1 MTEQEAR
8 LIAKALA
15 AEMGR
20 NYSQNTTPR
29 YSDRNGIDSEI
40 ERLNHE
46 AKKIND
52 LSLSSSFKKYGENV
66 IGALK
71 YGKDLHEAM
80 LQFKDDLQKIN
91 EASND
96 KTREYNKQITDLIQ
110 SSKIAA
116 QEVLQLAQY
125 MQKFEDAVIKGER
138 NSKAYAEEITKITK
152 KYEDLDK
159 VTQEY
164 ITETNK
170 AKRIKNE
177 EKRRER
183 VSNASLSKTS
193 LDIGSTFSNYFHQQS
208 KLMTEK
214 INAIPQMLVSG
225 LTRGVSAAGKI
236 SLDAAQAILKY
247 NIPTSTFAANVG
259 RLGVSEPEVAQSIG
273 ENRFGYR
280 LLSGKNSAVSGFTN
294 ISGSLANAM
303 IQYGPGAESLK
314 ALMTA
319 QSNLASFGINYGKSS
334 NVINQL
340 LMFKNLARSVG
351 MTDSGLQ
358 EFTTSLVNSGLIATL
373 EANKKFKTSKE
384 EEKYIGKEIKE
395 RANLAKVLGMS
406 ASEMASMQRQGISQS
421 FMGFSEY
428 IHRRYLSGPLSSLLA
443 SSLGINLSKQQE
455 SSIASFLGGTQS
467 QETKAAPVAL
477 VVMSEIAHR
486 ETTEKWG
493 GGALPH
499 QALSLISGLSSNL
512 KDSMIYMQ
520 RADATLIS
528 SSEKNVRLA
537 KDFGIKPGDILSQK
551 KHLITSYLRNPNH
564 KDFAYVQSLMSK
576 GEATSTQTPKTYMMG
591 MNASDINKIANTVS
605 SIGKTPLGAVGG
617 SVLGALKDIGF
628 ASLGASLRD
637 TGVLGRFGEAVTA
650 GVVLA
655 APVLATA
662 IGVGVAAAMGHWA
675 GHAIANIPVG
685 KTQTVGSTIGGVV
698 NKWVRWNREINTN
711 NPSFNILDQWKM
723 YHKKNPQTSAKAF
736 YSSQIDILKYQHRTE
751 FGNAH
756 YLVGKDYMSF
766 GSYMEYVKKQETQQE
781 KIQDHLKTIRKN
793 TGETAKHAKTQAD
806 LQKQKTMAKQILDN
820 SVQELALKHS
830 SDIISGLNKYADQ

>member
-1 MTEQEAR
+1 
-8 LIAKALA
+8 
-15 AEMGR
+15 
-20 NYSQNTTPR
+20 
-29 YSDRNGIDSEI
+29 
-40 ERLNHE
+40 
-46 AKKIND
+46 
-52 LSLSSSFKKYGENV
+52 
-66 IGALK
+66 
-71 YGKDLHEAM
+71 
-80 LQFKDDLQKIN
+80 
-91 EASND
+91 
-96 KTREYNKQITDLIQ
+96 
-110 SSKIAA
+110 
-116 QEVLQLAQY
+116 
-125 MQKFEDAVIKGER
+125 
-138 NSKAYAEEITKITK
+138 
-152 KYEDLDK
+152 
-159 VTQEY
+159 
-164 ITETNK
+164 
-170 AKRIKNE
+170 
-177 EKRRER
+177 
-183 VSNASLSKTS
+183 
-193 LDIGSTFSNYFHQQS
+193 
-208 KLMTEK
+208 
-214 INAIPQMLVSG
+214 
-225 LTRGVSAAGKI
+225 
-236 SLDAAQAILKY
+236 
-247 NIPTSTFAANVG
+247 
-259 RLGVSEPEVAQSIG
+259 
-273 ENRFGYR
+273 
-280 LLSGKNSAVSGFTN
+280 
-294 ISGSLANAM
+294 
-303 IQYGPGAESLK
+303 
-314 ALMTA
+314 
-319 QSNLASFGINYGKSS
+319 
-334 NVINQL
+334 
-340 LMFKNLARSVG
+340 

-373 EANKKFKTSKE
+373 EADKKFKTSKE

-455 SSIASFLGGTQS
+455 SSIASFLGGTPS
-467 QETKAAPVAL
+467 QKTKAAPVAL
-477 VVMSEIAHR
+477 AVMSEIAHR

-576 GEATSTQTPKTYMMG
+576 GEATSMQTPKTYMMG
-591 MNASDINKIANTVS
+591 MPVSEINKIANTVS

-675 GHAIANIPVG
+675 GNIINKIPKDVG
-685 KTQTVGSTIGGVV
+685 RKHSISTDWSRSMSNAAEAHGSVFKADLSILSGGLY
-698 NKWVRWNREINTN
+698 EGTLNTN
-711 NPSFNILDQWKM
+711 TRYNVLDQWGAAQA
-723 YHKKNPQTSAKAF
+723 KNKNLSAASFFDKR
-736 YSSQIDILKYQHRTE
+736 LKE
-751 FGNAH
+751 LKVAH
-756 YLVGKDYMSF
+756 YVDHYDSFLVGNKTMSF
-766 GSYMEYVKKQETQQE
+766 NEYFKYLQKEQVQQE